1 VGSIAGGAV
10 GEVRA
15 RAGDHRDAPLIPD
28 FLWRWVGLVIV
39 VLSAVVVGF
48 ALLTTGDTGAR
59 RFERPII
66 DQLRYSSVPTALW
79 RFGLALGAPWFF
91 AAVVLALALWA
102 SVRRSWPALIACATV
117 PGAVILVEQ
126 ILKPIVDRRYYHFDS
141 TLYYPSGTAAGV
153 AAWTTLTWLLAVPML
168 KRPALRLALAIAL
181 FGLTALTAMSVVAM
195 DKHLPLDAVGGAACG
210 MGVVLACA
218 AIIDL
223 VTHAHG
229 RCQSPRARRSET
241 TISAPAAVSSAN
253 IATKN
258 PAGPGD

>member
-1 VGSIAGGAV
+1 V
-10 GEVRA
+10 GEA
-15 RAGDHRDAPLIPD
+15 NGRAGDHRDAPLIPD
-28 FLWRWVGLVIV
+28 FLWRWIGLVIL
-39 VLSAVVVGF
+39 VLTAVVVGF

-59 RFERPII
+59 GFERPII
-66 DQLRYSSVPTALW
+66 DELRYSSVPTALW

-102 SVRRSWPALIACATV
+102 SVRRSWPALVACATV

-153 AAWTTLTWLLAVPML
+153 AAWTTLAWLLAVPMIR
-168 KRPALRLALAIAL
+168 RPALRLALAIAL

-210 MGVVLACA
+210 MAVVLACA
-218 AIIDL
+218 VIIDL
-223 VTHAHG
+223 VTHVH
-229 RCQSPRARRSET
+229 RRPQSSRSE
-241 TISAPAAVSSAN
+241 SRAPASVA
-253 IATKN
+253 
-258 PAGPGD
+258 D

>member
-1 VGSIAGGAV
+1 V
-10 GEVRA
+10 GEA
-15 RAGDHRDAPLIPD
+15 NGRAGDHRDAPLIPD
-28 FLWRWVGLVIV
+28 FLWRWIGLVIL
-39 VLSAVVVGF
+39 VLTAVVVGF

-59 RFERPII
+59 GFERPII
-66 DQLRYSSVPTALW
+66 DELRYSSVPTALW

-102 SVRRSWPALIACATV
+102 SVRRSWPALVACATV

-153 AAWTTLTWLLAVPML
+153 AAWTTLAWLLAVPMIR
-168 KRPALRLALAIAL
+168 RPALRLALAIAL

-210 MGVVLACA
+210 MAVVLACA

-223 VTHAHG
+223 VTHVHQ
-229 RCQSPRARRSET
+229 RRRPDARRENAHAASPT
-241 TISAPAAVSSAN
+241 PAAVSTSPETTHGN
-253 IATKN
+253 
-258 PAGPGD
+258 